1 MRLWTYVEFCFPT
14 QPVGCMVKWNNDHYG
29 NVISMLIN
37 TTLNR
42 ISSVWLNLVLLPS
55 YLAQHL
61 FLILWQLLLEDMLE
75 DMLEFSFYHCYYFFI
90 SLLTLNSNKQLPH
103 ISILFLLSQ
112 INIWTTRTWSNV
124 CTYYVLRPKLEMDG
138 KDKNLEVI
146 QMPLWKGTMVQLQRL
161 GRKLVRFQRRV
172 RLIRNWRRH
181 HKKSMR
187 TTFNSSW
194 NHRKTKK
201 LERQR
206 NLKSKI

>member
-1 MRLWTYVEFCFPT
+1 MPSNINSQSQSKLIAIEENANGGAPLDTKDHLAFVVDGHKTERKDATFMEFF
-14 QPVGCMVKWNNDHYG
+14 
-29 NVISMLIN
+29 
-37 TTLNR
+37 
-42 ISSVWLNLVLLPS
+42 
-55 YLAQHL
+55 
-61 FLILWQLLLEDMLE
+61 
-75 DMLEFSFYHCYYFFI
+75 FY
-90 SLLTLNSNKQLPH
+90 
-103 ISILFLLSQ
+103 
-112 INIWTTRTWSNV
+112 
-124 CTYYVLRPKLEMDG
+124 TYYVLRPKLEMDG